1 MSHFDRFSA
10 VAAVLDAAN
19 IDTDIIFPARFLLLL
34 DRDGLGVHAFEDRR
48 LDRAGQENPDFVLN
62 QPGFRNAG
70 ILVGGANFGCG
81 SSREHAVWALH
92 DRGIRC
98 VIAPSFGEIFF
109 ANCFRNGLLPI
120 VLPDAELQR
129 VKAHAATGAPV
140 TIDLAQ
146 QQIEIA
152 GAAPIPFDV
161 APDRRDAL
169 LNGHDDIA
177 MILDKDLPAIQQHED
192 RRAQSHPWLFL

>member
-10 VAAVLDAAN
+10 AAAVLDVPN

-34 DRDGLGVHAFEDRR
+34 DREGLGAHAFEDRR
-48 LDRAGQENPDFVLN
+48 LDRAGRENPDFVLN
-62 QPGFRNAG
+62 QPAFRDAG

-109 ANCFRNGLLPI
+109 NNSFRNGLLPI
-120 VLPDAELQR
+120 VLPEADLAR
-129 VKAHAATGAPV
+129 VKAYAATGAPV
-140 TIDLAQ
+140 TINLLDQ
-146 QQIEIA
+146 TIEMP
-152 GAAPIPFDV
+152 GEAPIAFDV
-161 APDRRDAL
+161 ASERRDAL

-177 MILDKDLPAIQQHED
+177 LILDRDLPEIQRHEM
-192 RRAQSHPWLFL
+192 RRAETHPWLFL